1 MDHNR
6 IEEICMEKVLIISD
20 SHGLTTELKSL
31 TEKYASYTVIH
42 CGDSELTIGDPV
54 INNMHVVRGNCD
66 FDQNMPDEKVIS
78 VAGVNIFVTHGHLY
92 GVGRDLTTLS
102 YKASEYDA
110 QIVCYGHTHQARA
123 EKIGNQIFINPGSIR
138 SPRDRKEITYAILT
152 IEDGKHIQV
161 EFHTTDGQI
170 LNELSFSDTLS

>member
-1 MDHNR
+1 
-6 IEEICMEKVLIISD
+6 MEKVLIISD

-123 EKIGNQIFINPGSIR
+123 EKIGNQIFINPGSIK
-138 SPRDRKEITYAILT
+138 SPRDRREKTYAILEFEDVT
-152 IEDGKHIQV
+152 KIRVDFYSLDGKVIS
-161 EFHTTDGQI
+161 
-170 LNELSFSDTLS
+170 ELSFETNLD